1 MDVQFKLEGLDAIL
15 KKMNQLGPEVSRKGA
30 RFAGRKAANVI
41 RDAAIER
48 ARQIN
53 DPATREEIAKNLAV
67 KFSSKAFRRS
77 GDVSF
82 RVGILGGARQYAN
95 TRENRRKRR
104 VGQSYV
110 GAGEFVSSG
119 QPGGDTFYWRF
130 LEFGTQKAKAR
141 PFMRPALDTSSQPAY
156 EAFVKHMNAWL
167 DRHFRKN
174 GVTPSI

>member
-15 KKMNQLGPEVSRKGA
+15 KKMGQVGPAVSKKGA
-30 RFAGRKAANVI
+30 RFAGRKAANII

-48 ARQIN
+48 AKSLN
-53 DPATREEIAKNLAV
+53 DPATAEEIAKNVAV
-67 KFSSKAFRRS
+67 KFSSRTFRRT
-77 GDVSF
+77 GDVAF
-82 RVGILGGARQYAN
+82 RVGVLGGARQYAN

-141 PFMRPALDTSSQPAY
+141 PFMRPALEAGSKPAY
-156 EAFVKHMNAWL
+156 DEFVKHMNAWL
-167 DRHFRKN
+167 DRYFRKN
-174 GVTPSI
+174 GVPPTL